1 MYSLIIH
8 FGITKYE
15 LSLPIYI
22 GLLHMYHLSVL
33 LPKQHKLPL
42 IATSNI
48 ADAITRNGTQQ
59 QRAMN
64 CLANVETFENSIYH
78 VVRHMG
84 GRAPSQRGAHA
95 PRQVVV
101 FEVEL

>member
-15 LSLPIYI
+15 LSLTILYS
-22 GLLHMYHLSVL
+22 LLHMYHLSVL

-59 QRAMN
+59 QRARN

-78 VVRHMG
+78 VVRPMG
-84 GRAPSQRGAHA
+84 GRAPSQRGGHA